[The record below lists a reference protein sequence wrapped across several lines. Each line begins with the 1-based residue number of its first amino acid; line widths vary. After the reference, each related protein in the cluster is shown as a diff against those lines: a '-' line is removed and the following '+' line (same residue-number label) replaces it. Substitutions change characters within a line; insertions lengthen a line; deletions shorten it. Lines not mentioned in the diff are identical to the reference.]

1 MKKRILL
8 TFRCFFVTNCM
19 LLVLFQEQIMRNDIG
34 QFFGIMRYHNHG
46 LVFSSA
52 KSRNNLTRQLTITV
66 VQSVQRFIQD
76 KQFRVFD
83 ECAGQ
88 QTEPLLSAGELHRS
102 QRTERLRRALC
113 TSSSGTAS
121 RLRMVDGHFR
131 HRRTERPYFPE
142 TLQRRA
148 TALSAGPRIRQR
160 PGIAYLG

>member
-34 QFFGIMRYHNHG
+34 QLFGIMRYHNHD

-76 KQFRVFD
+76 K
-83 ECAGQ
+83 
-88 QTEPLLSAGELHRS
+88 
-102 QRTERLRRALC
+102 
-113 TSSSGTAS
+113 
-121 RLRMVDGHFR
+121 
-131 HRRTERPYFPE
+131 
-142 TLQRRA
+142 
-148 TALSAGPRIRQR
+148 
-160 PGIAYLG
+160 

>member
-34 QFFGIMRYHNHG
+34 QLFGIMRYHNHG

-76 KQFRVFD
+76 KQLRVFD
-83 ECAGQ
+83 ERAGQ
-88 QTEPLLSAGELHRS
+88 QTEPLLSAGEFQESTVFQSGDTENVHPPFADGSLF
-102 QRTERLRRALC
+102 RT
-113 TSSSGTAS
+113 
-121 RLRMVDGHFR
+121 RMYVK
-131 HRRTERPYFPE
+131 PYGVV
-142 TLQRRA
+142 Q
-148 TALSAGPRIRQR
+148 SAGLS
-160 PGIAYLG
+160 IAGRSFRYARCISGLT